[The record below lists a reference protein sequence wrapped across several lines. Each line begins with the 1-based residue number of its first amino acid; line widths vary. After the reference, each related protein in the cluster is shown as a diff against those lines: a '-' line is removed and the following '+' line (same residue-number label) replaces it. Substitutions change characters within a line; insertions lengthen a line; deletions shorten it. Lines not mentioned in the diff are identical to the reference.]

1 MQKYSTF
8 SYRLAR
14 ATLGILLWRLIAA
27 SVSSRESGLA
37 NTGTSVPAFET
48 VQFQSTLIGKTLHYN
63 VSLPRDYQ
71 TSPRTRYP
79 VLYLLHG
86 FSGHYSD
93 WATRTKLADYA
104 AEYRLI
110 FVTPEGN
117 NGWYTDSVANP
128 ADKYESYILQE
139 LIPDVDRRF
148 RTIQSRY
155 ARGIAGLSMGGYGA
169 LKFGLKHPD
178 QFVFAASL
186 SGATATAA
194 WTEEDLKG
202 MTAIRD
208 SLFGVFGPVGS
219 DTRKK
224 NDIFEMVRALTPAR
238 VATLPYFY
246 LDCGTEDFLID
257 MNQQF
262 AALLREKK
270 IPHEYRELPGTH
282 NWAYWDQQV
291 REVLRIAALKMRLPS
306 LRSRNRNARRSERS
320 LLKWHAH
327 VARDSP
333 GRDARATPSVNQST
347 ESDDDCRYR
356 EVSRPTRLAQW
367 KAWQTVAVRRAETC
381 QPSSAHVR
389 NRSWRASPVADRNER
404 PCC

>member
-1 MQKYSTF
+1 MQKYSIF

-14 ATLGILLWRLIAA
+14 ATLGILWWTLIAA
-27 SVSSRESGLA
+27 AVSSPESGQA
-37 NTGTSVPAFET
+37 NTRTSAAGFET
-48 VQFQSTLIGKTLHYN
+48 VQFQSTLIGKTLPYN
-63 VSLPRDYQ
+63 VILPRDYQ

-93 WATRTKLADYA
+93 WATRTNLADYA

-110 FVTPEGN
+110 VVTPEGN

-169 LKFGLKHPD
+169 LKFGLKRPD

-186 SGATATAA
+186 SGATATAT

-219 DTRKK
+219 ETRKK
-224 NDIFEMVRALTPAR
+224 NDIFEIARGLTPAR
-238 VATLPYFY
+238 VATLPYLY
-246 LDCGTEDFLID
+246 LDCGTEDFLVE

-270 IPHEYRELPGTH
+270 IPHEYRELPGNH
-282 NWAYWDQQV
+282 EWAYWDQQV
-291 REVLRIAALKMRLPS
+291 QEVLRIAAKKMRLPS
-306 LRSRNRNARRSERS
+306 FRAPNRNARHSERS
-320 LLKWHAH
+320 FQKLDAH
-327 VARDSP
+327 VARDSH
-333 GRDARATPSVNQST
+333 GRDARATT
-347 ESDDDCRYR
+347 
-356 EVSRPTRLAQW
+356 
-367 KAWQTVAVRRAETC
+367 
-381 QPSSAHVR
+381 SS
-389 NRSWRASPVADRNER
+389 
-404 PCC
+404 